1 MTAYSTP
8 LDLILGA
15 EAADAFIRGRAEE
28 LTRNDLLPEP
38 VAYALTVRRVL
49 HGDPLVLAQAGQSW
63 TLRSDTDPDDAP
75 AYRLNVLARL
85 NCPPRVLVTD
95 PDDPTG
101 ETDELLAEVLEMY
114 YLATWRPE
122 LATASG
128 VDDDL

>member
-15 EAADAFIRGRAEE
+15 VAANAFIRGRAEE
-28 LTRNDLLPEP
+28 LTRNDYLPEP
-38 VAYALTVRRVL
+38 VAYALTVRRIL
-49 HGDPLVLAQAGQSW
+49 HGDPLVLAEAGQSW

-85 NCPPRVLVTD
+85 SCPPRVLVTD

-101 ETDELLAEVLEMY
+101 ETDELLAEVLDLY

-122 LATASG
+122 LTAVQSPKES
-128 VDDDL
+128 